1 MFSKA
6 IVTLVAD
13 RGTAFSRLVKFVG
26 VDLTG
31 ASHEMEVRDSRDGG
45 ALRVQLSST
54 TTVGAEGIRLI
65 GVETVDGVPTSS
77 FHVVISKTTMNAMM
91 AVAAGAGLQGGDGKA
106 VFDWIMSPT
115 TSPAFVAMQGDFI
128 VAATATDTALTGGTG
143 PGDLTVIEVA
153 DNGTTVVVSG
163 AGAAAVAEAGAEQAA
178 SRAQAWA
185 ESPTAPGT
193 AGTKS
198 AKTWATVDAPAQVA
212 SAAEQAAISTA
223 QAAIAQA
230 AVGPTY
236 ATIAAG
242 LAATV
247 NGQTFVVWNAATGG
261 HPAIYAKVGGVEVFQ
276 RFVAF
281 QPTGVLYAALYPS
294 LTAAF
299 TAWQNRG
306 GDLLV
311 TQDLTNVPDRPYIVA
326 QHGKHYRLIGVGGRR
341 LKISFA
347 GAVHS
352 YWGIRVRFDEG
363 VIAGFEMENL
373 EIDGGNVCNMPFWA
387 QADNRSGA
395 NRAPIIARDCIFRNA
410 RKVDG
415 VSYDAACAVFNGGFS
430 KVELRGCD
438 FDRSS
443 NAVGTTVAGSSGCRG
458 FTIFGV
464 LGTSRSAAEIIVD
477 DCELIDIYSDEDPDS
492 ANYTEM
498 DGGIIFQ
505 SDVGTVAAPIV
516 TNIRGK
522 NGGMGRLLKIFAPFG
537 GAIVRDITDELTRP
551 PVTASVR
558 VNLQNGDGTIENYR
572 GIYSWTPTAT
582 PRAVRPVSL
591 TMTAYDLTRKV
602 TKVDGIDITDTTGE
616 IKSCLVDIQTADTS
630 TSRNWQIDIRNV
642 RDSGMADCLYTPRS
656 LGRYADAYVNVENV
670 NCNLT
675 GQCLAKTDD
684 PLIFLKATYRKLH
697 NRNATPAIPVRY
709 LNGTVRV
716 TQWGDHFAEM
726 CKGLVPYIPVWRQNA
741 AFSPGCRGDGAVQSV
756 PPYGTSETY
765 GRTPL
770 GQFTIAAGATLV
782 LPPFGSSTTA
792 NGGGDFVAAIRFLNA
807 GFAQLLFECTA
818 NTTTLTNM
826 RPTNPTNGTA
836 LVSGGAA
843 TGVGTAVEVWKAA
856 DTQGL
861 RITNQSTSARSVFVT
876 YNPI

>member
-1 MFSKA
+1 MSKISNLPLIPA
-6 IVTLVAD
+6 EEVDGSELVPA
-13 RGTAFSRLVKFVG
+13 VKDG
-26 VDLTG
+26 ATG
-31 ASHEMEVRDSRDGG
+31 AAPLNVLMQPAIGQAQAAR
-45 ALRVQLSST
+45 AA
-54 TTVGAEGIRLI
+54 AE
-65 GVETVDGVPTSS
+65 
-77 FHVVISKTTMNAMM
+77 
-91 AVAAGAGLQGGDGKA
+91 
-106 VFDWIMSPT
+106 
-115 TSPAFVAMQGDFI
+115 
-128 VAATATDTALTGGTG
+128 
-143 PGDLTVIEVA
+143 
-153 DNGTTVVVSG
+153 
-163 AGAAAVAEAGAEQAA
+163 GAAAIALAA
-178 SRAQAWA
+178 S
-185 ESPTAPGT
+185 
-193 AGTKS
+193 
-198 AKTWATVDAPAQVA
+198 
-212 SAAEQAAISTA
+212 
-223 QAAIAQA
+223 
-230 AVGPTY
+230 GPTY
-236 ATIAAG
+236 ASTALG
-242 LAATV
+242 LDATDE
-247 NGQTFVVWNAATGG
+247 GEEFIVWNPVAGG
-261 HPAIYAKVGGVEVFQ
+261 HPTIYVKTGGVAVFQ
-276 RFVAF
+276 RHVAY
-281 QPTGVLYAALYPS
+281 QPAGVLYAVLFPS

-299 TAWQNRG
+299 AAWESRG
-306 GDLLV
+306 GDMLV
-311 TQDLTNVPDRPYIVA
+311 TDDMPNLPDRPYMVA

-341 LKISFA
+341 LKIGFS
-347 GAVHS
+347 GGPHS

-363 VIAGFEMENL
+363 VVAGFEMENL
-373 EIDGGNVCNMPFWA
+373 EIDGGHVCNMPFWA
-387 QADNRSGA
+387 QADNRSGVS
-395 NRAPIIARDCIFRNA
+395 RAPFIARNCAFRNA

-415 VSYDAACAVFNGGFS
+415 ASYDAVCLVTNGGFS
-430 KVELRGCD
+430 KVEWRGCE

-443 NAVGTTVAGSSGCRG
+443 CIVGTSVGGASGCRG
-458 FTIFGV
+458 FTIFAV

-537 GAIVRDITDELTRP
+537 GAIVRDVTDELTRP
-551 PVTASVR
+551 PTTASLR
-558 VNLQNGDGTIENYR
+558 VNLQNGDGTVENYR
-572 GIYSWTPTAT
+572 GTYSWTPTAT

-591 TMTAYDLTRKV
+591 TMTGYDLTRKV

-630 TSRNWQIDIRNV
+630 TSRNWHISISNI
-642 RDSGMADCLYTPRS
+642 RDSGLADCLYTPRS
-656 LGRYADAYVNVENV
+656 LGRYADASVNVVMV

-675 GQCLAKTDD
+675 GQCIAKSDD
-684 PLIFLKATYRKLH
+684 PLIFLKATYLH
-697 NRNATPAIPVRY
+697 VYNRNATPAIPVRL
-709 LNGTVRV
+709 LNGSPRV
-716 TQWGDHFAEM
+716 TQWGDHEARS
-726 CKGLVPYIPVWRQNA
+726 CRGLVPYIPVWRQNA
-741 AFSPGCRGDGAVQSV
+741 AFSPGFRGDGAVQSV
-756 PPYGTSETY
+756 PAYGTSETY